1 MKNQRYMYYKIMRR
15 LLDNLVLLGK
25 KYVPLGWS
33 GSQLRASSLW
43 YVSEIQKAEGQLQ
56 VMTQVSILGFLGD
69 FDKIAI
75 PAKKAAR
82 IGQAFSSSYH
92 FNSQEVA

>member
-1 MKNQRYMYYKIMRR
+1 MRR
-15 LLDNLVLLGK
+15 LLDNLVLIGK

-43 YVSEIQKAEGQLQ
+43 YVSEIPKAEGELQ
-56 VMTQVSILGFLGD
+56 VMTQESILSFLGD
-69 FDKIAI
+69 FNKIPI

-92 FNSQEVA
+92 YNSQ